1 VIAWFAAK
9 PVWKQIT
16 LVSVQTAVALHG
28 AMSARANLLSARADA
43 RLKKFADSLSLGYHE
58 REGTAALTHWVWDM
72 ESITRDEVSF
82 LQFQQMENLDGD
94 EATAARTSL
103 IRCLELLA
111 QSLWDFNREV
121 HLGYSEGEIDI
132 TPELRAQ
139 VDVAERQAKLDLPAR
154 ITAVLDATCTL
165 RAAFDRDLDQIR
177 LKRQILDETLVKGS
191 VQ

>member
-1 VIAWFAAK
+1 MCRVVVFPLPNSDRSRGRFCDCLVRCQAC
-9 PVWKQIT
+9 VKQIT

-82 LQFQQMENLDGD
+82 LQFQQMENLGGD

-103 IRCLELLA
+103 IRCLEVLA

-154 ITAVLDATCTL
+154 ITAVLTRPVPCG
-165 RAAFDRDLDQIR
+165 R
-177 LKRQILDETLVKGS
+177 V
-191 VQ
+191 